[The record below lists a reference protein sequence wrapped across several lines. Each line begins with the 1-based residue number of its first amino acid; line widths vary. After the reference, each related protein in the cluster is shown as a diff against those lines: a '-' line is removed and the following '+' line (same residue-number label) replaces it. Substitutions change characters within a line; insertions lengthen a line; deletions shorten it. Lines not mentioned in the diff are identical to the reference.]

1 MTLSPSRDASA
12 ADWIVRSDLP
22 WARLVTL
29 GPAGFDAYARLRFL
43 PDPVRR
49 GQVEFDLH
57 PDGRPPD
64 QAARL
69 LAVLAGHTATPD
81 DCLVAVWDGLGAPPP
96 GTDAPAVVVGPAER
110 APHRSYRLF
119 RGLLADLLDT
129 THEWPGTHLVDGLPA
144 FVWPAD
150 QAWCVARDVDPHWA
164 GIGGTAHLL
173 SRLLT
178 DPGLDVVPADPA
190 EEQPAYG

>member
-1 MTLSPSRDASA
+1 MR
-12 ADWIVRSDLP
+12 
-22 WARLVTL
+22 
-29 GPAGFDAYARLRFL
+29 
-43 PDPVRR
+43 
-49 GQVEFDLH
+49 
-57 PDGRPPD
+57 
-64 QAARL
+64 
-69 LAVLAGHTATPD
+69 
-81 DCLVAVWDGLGAPPP
+81 
-96 GTDAPAVVVGPAER
+96 
-110 APHRSYRLF
+110 
-119 RGLLADLLDT
+119 
-129 THEWPGTHLVDGLPA
+129 PGTHLVDGLPA

>member
-1 MTLSPSRDASA
+1 MTLSICRDVSP

-29 GPAGFDAYARLRFL
+29 GPAGFGAYARLRFL

-49 GQVEFDLH
+49 GQREADAH
-57 PDGRPPD
+57 PDWRPPD
-64 QAARL
+64 QAATL

-81 DCLVAVWDGLGAPPP
+81 DCFMGLWDGLGAPSPLP
-96 GTDAPAVVVGPAER
+96 DAPSFAV
-110 APHRSYRLF
+110 PHRSYWLF
-119 RGLLADLLDT
+119 RGPLRDLSGT
-129 THEWPGTHLVDGLPA
+129 TSPWPGTNLVDGLPA

-150 QAWCVARDVDPHWA
+150 RAWCVARDVDPHWA
-164 GIGGTAHLL
+164 GIGGTAAVV
-173 SRLLT
+173 SRLVT
-178 DPGLDVVPADPA
+178 DPRLDVVPADPA